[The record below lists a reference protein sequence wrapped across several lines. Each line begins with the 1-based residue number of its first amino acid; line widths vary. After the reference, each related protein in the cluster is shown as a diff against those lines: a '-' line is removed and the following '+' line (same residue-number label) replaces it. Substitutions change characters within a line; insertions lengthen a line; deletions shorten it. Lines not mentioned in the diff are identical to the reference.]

1 MADKNGS
8 GLERQHLVKPLLIRK
23 REERVLQ
30 LVWRGLFCLTG
41 GCNITLPNCRGSI
54 KVFYELG
61 ARCMPNRTLN

>member
-1 MADKNGS
+1 MADKNGLS
-8 GLERQHLVKPLLIRK
+8 LAGQHLIKHLLIRK

-41 GCNITLPNCRGSI
+41 GCDITLPNCRVSM
-54 KVFYELG
+54 KVFHELG